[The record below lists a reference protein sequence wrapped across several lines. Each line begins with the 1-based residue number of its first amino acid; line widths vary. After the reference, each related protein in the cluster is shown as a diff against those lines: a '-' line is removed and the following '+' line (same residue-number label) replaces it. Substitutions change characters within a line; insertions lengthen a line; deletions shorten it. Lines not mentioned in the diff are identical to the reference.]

1 MSLWRSKDYNV
12 IKTIEVRRVT
22 TGARL
27 QVLYKSKEAVSK
39 VDILFLGKKE
49 IEELV
54 SMDEAIEV
62 IEEMFKDFGNG
73 QVVCPP
79 KLVMDL
85 RLHGIEG
92 WINSMPAYL
101 KKAGVAG
108 TKSVNVHYTNAVKK
122 LPTTMGVV
130 ILNDP
135 ETGRPFAVMDG
146 MFVTHIRTGAASAV
160 AVKYLNK
167 KDACVVSIIGAGA
180 EGRNNYHAVS
190 RVMDVKKV
198 KVYDIVSSA
207 SENFKN
213 HVGSGIEVQICH
225 TPEECAKGADVLL
238 ICTTAKEPVIDLE
251 DVDAGTL
258 IVEIGGFTDLDASA
272 VTKADKF
279 IVDEKE
285 CALKRISQVAGY
297 KLESGQVYAEVG
309 DIVVG
314 RKAGRSS
321 DQEVILYAPVGMG
334 AEDVAVAYYAYKK
347 AMKLGKGTTLELF

>member
-1 MSLWRSKDYNV
+1 M
-12 IKTIEVRRVT
+12 
-22 TGARL
+22 
-27 QVLYKSKEAVSK
+27 
-39 VDILFLGKKE
+39 DILFLGKKE
-49 IEELV
+49 VEELV

-62 IEEMFKDFGNG
+62 LEEMFRDFGNG
-73 QVVCPP
+73 QVICPP

-85 RLHGIEG
+85 RPYGIEG

-108 TKSVNVHYTNAVKK
+108 TKSVNVHYTNALEK

-135 ETGRPFAVMDG
+135 KTGRPFAIMDG
-146 MFVTHIRTGAASAV
+146 MFITHIRTGAASAV

-167 KDACVVSIIGAGA
+167 KDASVVSVIGAGA
-180 EGRNNYHAVS
+180 EGRNNYHAAS

-198 KVYDIVSSA
+198 KVYDLFPAA
-207 SENFKN
+207 SENFKKQ
-213 HVGSGIEVQICH
+213 VAPGVEVEICGS
-225 TPEECAKGADVLL
+225 PEECAKGADVLL
-238 ICTTAKEPVIDLE
+238 ICTTAKEPVIDLK

-258 IVEIGGFTDLDASA
+258 VVEIGGFTDLDASA
-272 VTKADKF
+272 VDKADKF
-279 IVDEKE
+279 IVDEE
-285 CALKRISQVAGY
+285 QCALKRISQIAGY
-297 KLESGQVYAEVG
+297 KVESDKVYAEVG

-321 DQEVILYAPVGMG
+321 EEEVILYAPVGMG

-347 AMKLGKGTTLELF
+347 ALKQGKGTTLELF